1 MLIVRKYRKLRDL
14 MIGRAALGW
23 DIPAGGNPDEPDE
36 PDEPDARLTSEKED
50 MRAEELAAKRALE
63 NDLKPN

>member
-1 MLIVRKYRKLRDL
+1 

-23 DIPAGGNPDEPDE
+23 DIPAGGNPDDPDEPDE

>member
-1 MLIVRKYRKLRDL
+1 M
-14 MIGRAALGW
+14 GW
-23 DIPAGGNPDEPDE
+23 DIPAGGNPDDPDEPDE